1 MKQILFILCVV
12 LSITNL
18 QSQPYSTANAHSHND
33 YEQQQPFTLAYN
45 ELFGSI
51 EADIFLVNGA
61 ILVGHTSRDLNP
73 ARSLEKLYLEPIA
86 AYQPSRKLQLLI
98 DIKSDATSTLQA
110 LVELLKKYPSIIANK
125 NIRIVISGNA
135 PTPSEFVLYP
145 NFIWFDG
152 RINTEYTQ
160 EQLQRVALLSGDFG
174 NFIVKRRWPLQ
185 PEDVEKLTAAIKKA
199 HDLNKPIRFWAS
211 PDFKDAW
218 EQFIQL
224 KVDFIN
230 TDKINELSDYM
241 VSRNKEIR
249 QLPYNR
255 IIQSAG
261 KVVRYG
267 KPSLE
272 NHALDIAN
280 LADKNLVVVE
290 ERYGVFVLDI
300 LQNKVVA
307 EWRFEQDPSF
317 KGMMST
323 YSGIKTITINNKEY
337 ILWSAASGNT
347 AALVMAEWNEG
358 IKNVTSIPFEK
369 KEPAKNAL
377 PNQVEVVRESN
388 QYFIYVV
395 LNGNNEL
402 VKLNWE
408 TKALVW
414 KTNTGVAPFGVTVVG
429 KKVFV
434 TNWAGTTVT
443 DSTQSTA
450 GVPWGLA
457 YTSPITGA
465 TQSGTISV
473 NNSVTGKLEKE
484 ITVRLH
490 PNAIISS
497 ADGKFIYVANGSS
510 DEVSVINASNNLLTE
525 NIFVGLAGS
534 NLQGSTPN
542 GLALSVDGKK
552 LYVSNGLDNAIAVIH
567 LGKKSATLG
576 TGKTFIEGYIPTE
589 AYPAGLLIKENKLV
603 VANLESDGAN
613 VVDEKKNA
621 RTIHQELA
629 SVSIIPLPNQTEL
642 NAFTAE
648 VKKQNLVNRLDQLL
662 LPARPNVAPV
672 PIPERLGEPS
682 LFKHV
687 VYIIKENKTYDQVLG
702 DVKSGNGDSSLC
714 VFGEKYT
721 PNTHALV
728 KQFGGMDNFHTSGKS
743 SAEGHQW
750 TDAGMVSDYV
760 EKNVRAW
767 FRSYP
772 HRQEDALVYNKAGF
786 IWNHALTYGKTVR
799 VFGEACETEYDKKLS
814 WFDLYKQ
821 YEQGIK
827 PKWYNTT
834 TIDNLKPIISPT
846 FPDCDNMVFS
856 DQQRASIFMEEWNQ
870 LAAKDSL
877 PNLMVLSLPNDHTA
891 GTSPNFPTPF
901 AMVADN
907 DLALGRIVDMISKSK
922 YWDSTVIFVT
932 EDDSQGGWD
941 HVSAYRTVGMVISAY
956 TSNKMVHT
964 YYNQVS
970 MLRTIE
976 QILGIPPMNSMDA
989 TSRPMRD
996 CFQPVKNSAT
1006 FTVVPNRIPLDE
1018 KNKPLSSLKGMEKR
1032 YAEISQNEVFNEVDG
1047 GQDDMM
1053 NKILWYYTKGSVKYP
1068 KVAIGH

>member
-1 MKQILFILCVV
+1 MKQMLLVLCMFCSLAAVHG
-12 LSITNL
+12 
-18 QSQPYSTANAHSHND
+18 QSYSTANAHSHND
-33 YEQQQPFTLAYN
+33 YEQNKPFTLAYN

-51 EADIFLVNGA
+51 EADIFLVNGT
-61 ILVGHTSRDLNP
+61 ILVGHNVKDLTP
-73 ARSLEKLYLEPIA
+73 SRSLENLYLAPIA
-86 AYQPSRKLQLLI
+86 DYTPTRKLQLLI
-98 DIKSDATSTLQA
+98 DIKSEAASTLQA
-110 LVELLKKYPSIIANK
+110 LVDLLKKYPAIINNK

-135 PTPSEFVLYP
+135 PKPAEFDQYP
-145 NFIWFDG
+145 AFIWFDG
-152 RINTEYTQ
+152 RINTEYTK
-160 EQLQRVALLSGDFG
+160 EQLQRIALLSGDFG
-174 NFIVKRRWPLQ
+174 NFVVKRRWPLQ
-185 PEDVEKLTAAIKKA
+185 QEDLAKLETAIKSA
-199 HDLNKPIRFWAS
+199 HDLEKPIRFWAS

-230 TDKINELSDYM
+230 TDKINELSDFM
-241 VSRNKEIR
+241 VSRNKAVH

-261 KVVRYG
+261 TVVRYG

-280 LADKNLVVVE
+280 LSDKNLVVVE

-300 LQNKVVA
+300 MQNKVIN
-307 EWRFEQDPSF
+307 EWRFEQDQSY

-323 YSGIKTITINNKEY
+323 YSGIKTITINGKQY
-337 ILWSAASGNT
+337 ILWSAATGNKS
-347 AALVMAEWNEG
+347 ALMIAEWEQG

-369 KEPAKNAL
+369 KAPAKNAL
-377 PNQVEVVRESN
+377 PNQVEVVKEN
-388 QYFIYVV
+388 EQYFIYVV

-402 VKLNWE
+402 VKLNWD
-408 TKALVW
+408 TRAIVW
-414 KTNTGVAPFGVTVVG
+414 KANTGVAPFGLAVIG
-429 KKVFV
+429 KNVFV
-434 TNWAGTTVT
+434 TNWAGESVT
-443 DSTQSTA
+443 DSSKSTA

-465 TQSGTISV
+465 TASGTLSIF
-473 NNSVTGKLEKE
+473 NSANGTLKKE
-484 ITVRLH
+484 MTVGLH
-490 PNAIISS
+490 PNAVIASS
-497 ADGKFIYVANGSS
+497 DGKFIYVANGSS
-510 DEVSVINASNNLLTE
+510 DEISVINANNHQLVE
-525 NIFVGLAGS
+525 NIFVGMAGK

-542 GLALSVDGKK
+542 GLALSADGKK

-567 LGKKSATLG
+567 LGNSSAKFG
-576 TGKTFIEGYIPTE
+576 TGKTFVEGFIPTE
-589 AYPAGLLIKENKLV
+589 AYPAGLLIKENKLI

-613 VVDEKKNA
+613 VVDEKKQA

-629 SVSIIPLPNQTEL
+629 SVSIIPVPNQTEL
-642 NAFTAE
+642 NGYTAS
-648 VKKQNLVNRLDQLL
+648 VKTQNLLSRVDQLL
-662 LPARPNVAPV
+662 LPTRPNVEAV
-672 PIPERLGEPS
+672 PIPERIGEPS
-682 LFKHV
+682 VFKHV

-702 DVKSGNGDSSLC
+702 DVKNGNGDSSLC

-728 KQFGGMDNFHTSGKS
+728 KQFGGLDNFYASGKS

-772 HRQEDALVYNKAGF
+772 HRQEDALVYNKTGF
-786 IWNHALTYGKTVR
+786 IWNHALTFGKTVR
-799 VFGEACETEYDKKLS
+799 VFGEACETEYDKKLN

-827 PKWYNTT
+827 PTWYNTT
-834 TIDNLKPIISPT
+834 TIDNLNPIISPT

-856 DQQRASIFMEEWNQ
+856 DQQRASIFIEEWNQ

-891 GTSPNFPTPF
+891 GTSPGFPTPF

-907 DLALGRIVDMISKSK
+907 DLALGRIVEMISKSK

-941 HVSAYRTVGMVISAY
+941 HVSAYRTVGMVISPY

-964 YYNQVS
+964 NYNQVS

-976 QILGIPPMNSMDA
+976 QILGIPPMNTMDA
-989 TSRPMRD
+989 TSRVMTD
-996 CFQPVKNSAT
+996 CFQKTKNSSIYT
-1006 FTVVPNRIPLDE
+1006 SVPNRVPLDE
-1018 KNKPLSSLKGMEKR
+1018 KNKSLSSLKGIEKR

-1047 GQDDMM
+1047 GQDDIM
-1053 NKILWYYTKGSVKYP
+1053 NKILWYYVKGGQKYP
-1068 KVAIGH
+1068 TIAHK

>member
-1 MKQILFILCVV
+1 MKKV
-12 LSITNL
+12 LALLTVIVTFSSL
-18 QSQPYSTANAHSHND
+18 MAQPYSTANAHSHND
-33 YEQQQPFTLAYN
+33 YEQNKPFTLAYN

-51 EADIFLVNGA
+51 EADIFLVNGS
-61 ILVGHTSRDLNP
+61 ILVGHNLNDLKPN
-73 ARSLEKLYLEPIA
+73 RSLENLYLAPIA
-86 AYQPSRKLQLLI
+86 AYNPTRKLQLLI
-98 DIKSDATSTLQA
+98 DIKTDAIATLKA
-110 LVELLKKYPSIIANK
+110 LVELLKKYPAIINNK

-135 PTPSEFVLYP
+135 PKPSEFVQYP
-145 NFIWFDG
+145 DFIWFDG
-152 RINTEYTQ
+152 RINTDYTK
-160 EQLQRVALLSGDFG
+160 EQLQRIALLSGDFG

-185 PEDVEKLTAAIKKA
+185 PEDIEKLQTAVNRS
-199 HDLNKPIRFWAS
+199 HGLEKPIRFWAS

-218 EQFIQL
+218 EQMITL
-224 KVDFIN
+224 MVDYIN
-230 TDKINELSDYM
+230 TDKISELSDYL
-241 VSRNKEIR
+241 VTRNSELR
-249 QLPYNR
+249 ELPYNR
-255 IIQSAG
+255 IIKSAG
-261 KVVRYG
+261 EVVRYG

-280 LADKNLVVVE
+280 LSDKNLVVVE

-300 LQNKVVA
+300 LQNKVVD
-307 EWRFEQDPSF
+307 EWRFEQNQAY

-323 YSGIKTITINNKEY
+323 YSGIKTITINEKEY
-337 ILWSAASGNT
+337 VLWSAATGNNSGI
-347 AALVMAEWNEG
+347 MIAEWKQG
-358 IKNVTSIPFEK
+358 FKNVTSIPFEK
-369 KEPAKNAL
+369 KAPAKNAL
-377 PNQVEVVRESN
+377 PNQVEVVKEDN

-402 VKLNWE
+402 VKLNWD
-408 TKALVW
+408 TRTIVW
-414 KTNTGVAPFGVTVVG
+414 KTNAGVAPFGLAVSG
-429 KKVFV
+429 KKIFV
-434 TNWAGTTVT
+434 TNWAGETVT
-443 DSTQSTA
+443 DSSRSTA

-465 TQSGTISV
+465 TASGTVSV
-473 NNSVTGKLEKE
+473 FNRINGKLEKE
-484 ITVRLH
+484 ITVGLH
-490 PNAIISS
+490 PNAIIAS

-510 DEVSVINASNNLLTE
+510 DEITVINAKNNQLVE
-525 NIFVGLAGS
+525 NIFVGMAGR

-542 GLALSVDGKK
+542 GLTLSADGKK
-552 LYVSNGLDNAIAVIH
+552 LFVSNGLDNAIAVIH
-567 LGKKSATLG
+567 LGKSSANSG
-576 TGKTFIEGYIPTE
+576 IGKTFVEGFIPTE
-589 AYPAGLLIKENKLV
+589 AYPAGLLIKENKLM

-613 VVDEKKNA
+613 VVDEKRKA

-629 SVSIIPLPNQTEL
+629 SVSVIPLPDQSQLKVYTKN
-642 NAFTAE
+642 
-648 VKKQNLVNRLDQLL
+648 VKEQNLLSRLDQLT
-662 LPARPNVAPV
+662 LPARPNVAAVPV
-672 PIPERLGEPS
+672 PERIGEPS
-682 LFKHV
+682 VFKHV

-702 DVKSGNGDSSLC
+702 DVKNGNGDSSLC

-721 PNTHALV
+721 PNAHALV
-728 KQFGGMDNFHTSGKS
+728 KQFGGMDNFHASGKS

-799 VFGEACETEYDKKLS
+799 VFGEACETEYDKKLD

-827 PKWYNTT
+827 PTWYNTT
-834 TIDNLKPIISPT
+834 TIDNLNSIISPT

-856 DQQRASIFMEEWNQ
+856 DQQRASIFIEEWNQ
-870 LAAKDSL
+870 LVAKDSL

-941 HVSAYRTVGMVISAY
+941 HVSAYRTVGMVISPY

-964 YYNQVS
+964 KYNQVS

-989 TSRPMRD
+989 TSRLMTD
-996 CFQPVKNSAT
+996 CFQTIKNTSTYTA
-1006 FTVVPNRIPLDE
+1006 VPNRVPLDE
-1018 KNKPLSSLKGMEKR
+1018 KNKSLASLKGTEKK

-1053 NKILWYYTKGSVKYP
+1053 NKILWYYVKGTKKYP
-1068 KVAIGH
+1068 TAVNK